1 MKLRRTGPTGA
12 APATRHDA
20 LGLLRNRTGGASDRH
35 RVRGSGRRT
44 RAPDEVGGHD
54 TDSRA
59 DRRGARTDETDAGRG
74 PTGAAHAGV
83 RSVRR
88 CERARSRRVHS
99 NSELVTR
106 PPNPRTQRSSEIR
119 DAEPRVQRCG
129 RSQDLGA
136 RAARLSPVCPK
147 PVEVKQMLGGA
158 PGGLYSIGRQTGGS
172 GMPKLEAERLSFFWI
187 GLDALLVKNSSCSR
201 SF

>member
-1 MKLRRTGPTGA
+1 MKLRRSSNGSTPATRARGRGARCTGAGPTGA
-12 APATRHDA
+12 AGRGGPAH
-20 LGLLRNRTGGASDRH
+20 
-35 RVRGSGRRT
+35 SGRRT

-59 DRRGARTDETDAGRG
+59 DRRGARTDAGRG

>member
-1 MKLRRTGPTGA
+1 M
-12 APATRHDA
+12 
-20 LGLLRNRTGGASDRH
+20 
-35 RVRGSGRRT
+35 
-44 RAPDEVGGHD
+44 GGHD

-59 DRRGARTDETDAGRG
+59 DRRGARTDGRG
-74 PTGAAHAGV
+74 TRGCPLGPA
-83 RSVRR
+83 VRR
-88 CERARSRRVHS
+88 ARARRVHS

>member
-1 MKLRRTGPTGA
+1 MKLRRSSNGSTSATRARGRGARCTGA
-12 APATRHDA
+12 
-20 LGLLRNRTGGASDRH
+20 GLTGGGA
-35 RVRGSGRRT
+35 RGTGTLRSAHT
-44 RAPDEVGGHD
+44 RAPEVGGHGQP
-54 TDSRA
+54 RA
-59 DRRGARTDETDAGRG
+59 DRRGARTDAGRG

-158 PGGLYSIGRQTGGS
+158 LGGLYSKVSDVRRAAVACPSWRQSDSASS
-172 GMPKLEAERLSFFWI
+172 G
-187 GLDALLVKNSSCSR
+187 
-201 SF
+201 